1 MSKVEF
7 FQGATLIA
15 TINAPNLF
23 TFTVN
28 NLAAGNYSFTARAT
42 DNLGAQTTSSA
53 ATVTVSTNL
62 PPSVNLT
69 APAAQSVYAAPAN
82 ITITGTAGDT
92 DGTVTQIQLFANGSP
107 IATLPGTSPF
117 SFNWTNVAAGSYALT
132 ARAIDN
138 TNAATTSGSVNVTVN
153 PNQPPSVTLTSPTN
167 NASFAAPATITLTAT
182 AADTDGTIAS
192 VQLLN
197 GAGVV
202 ATLASPP
209 YTSTLTNVTAGS
221 YTFTA
226 KATDNNG
233 AITTSAAANV
243 TVTGVTATAVYYI
256 YTDQLNTPRAITN
269 EAATPV
275 WKWDNTDPFGAN
287 AANEDPDGDTN
298 KFVFNLRFPGQYL
311 DKETNTHY
319 NYYRDYDPSIGRYI
333 QSDPIGLD
341 GGINTYSYVNAN
353 PLSDVDPTG
362 EVGIAGAGYGAIAG
376 AVSGY
381 ISSGGKWQGAVLGG
395 IAGGAIGWVNPWSSS
410 LVGAA
415 AGGFIA
421 SAVGQAGGNYL
432 ACRPIPDIDWTL
444 AAISGVGSGSGL
456 AFGKALDSPTR
467 NAFSYMVNQR
477 MGPGNQ
483 AALKTL
489 QSFVKGG
496 TSGAP
501 QLAYKALAYP
511 ANYPQNYCGCP

>member
-1 MSKVEF
+1 MRTPPIPVARVAKVEF

-202 ATLASPP
+202 ATLTSPP
-209 YTSTLTNVTAGS
+209 YTFTLTNVTAGS

-298 KFVFNLRFPGQYL
+298 KFVFNLRFPGQYF
-311 DKETNTHY
+311 DKETDTHY
-319 NYYRDYDPSIGRYI
+319 NIPRITIPPSGDTSKLIRLG
-333 QSDPIGLD
+333 SD
-341 GGINTYSYVNAN
+341 GGINTYAYVGGN
-353 PLSDVDPTG
+353 PLKSVDLRGLRIPRMGQQDFFRASPYPQCPVLLRANVSRTGFPPISASPPTCCSWNRVQECTMSAAATSG
-362 EVGIAGAGYGAIAG
+362 LDCSRCAVSRGRDRLACLGCLGGGSEIAGC
-376 AVSGY
+376 
-381 ISSGGKWQGAVLGG
+381 
-395 IAGGAIGWVNPWSSS
+395 
-410 LVGAA
+410 
-415 AGGFIA
+415 F
-421 SAVGQAGGNYL
+421 
-432 ACRPIPDIDWTL
+432 
-444 AAISGVGSGSGL
+444 
-456 AFGKALDSPTR
+456 R
-467 NAFSYMVNQR
+467 NNC
-477 MGPGNQ
+477 
-483 AALKTL
+483 
-489 QSFVKGG
+489 
-496 TSGAP
+496 AP
-501 QLAYKALAYP
+501 QQC
-511 ANYPQNYCGCP
+511 NMCQ